1 MSSNQKETKNNKNKR
16 SASSFFSNLNT
27 DSSIEYGYAEKNPK
41 SKWAKWIIGGAI
53 LAATTVGIAVPWS
66 LSSCTASLNRPFA
79 SSEIIYKYVDPITKK
94 EVNVTYKE
102 FEERINSIKTNVTI
116 FEKWDDIFYETV
128 LEDLYNEE
136 REAYLKFKAIYY
148 RIHNANPD
156 ISKFGENLDQTF
168 SDIKSEQRKIL
179 ENNKKTFQQAFGSSG
194 QNWLNNWLKELQSN
208 SIYGPQST
216 ENSTVSSI
224 PSLEEKAIAYMVTQK
239 IKNSSLARYLGASIS
254 SNSWNF
260 TDLQFALGNLQLENN
275 SPIKYTS
282 NDGTQKEITIADA
295 ITIWKSYLTPN
306 ENVVQPKEMNSTNNN
321 QIAVFETKSYSTSF
335 RNPFTQ
341 TTSNIAPFAT
351 TDNHLITL
359 LNKYFN
365 LGLISSFSISGIT
378 PGESNASAFK
388 ITSEALTSLFK
399 VQIVNS
405 NQTFANFAPISRLT
419 SFKGSN
425 IINTSNDP
433 NNTNALDN
441 QKDNLLVKTFETEN
455 NILGS
460 SKILDLS
467 SLIYKDSNLDMFGV
481 AAITSSDAGITDIN
495 STNDNSLFSI
505 YKSTTTSGTNSKSDP
520 ISVFMKLLLTIA
532 SSTTNEIVFNGYT
545 YAETNWNSLNY
556 GTKVASGQLKTLVN
570 LIKLHFDENTYE
582 FKNTINPN
590 DFNTQLTNAI
600 AALGTNDFTFLGQ
613 LLNCILIGDTTNI
626 KSNYLNNSLFQNQVG
641 YWTLYELSAPDT
653 QNNQPGT
660 YLYVSTDGLKIFTK
674 KVNNFSSNDFK
685 NMAIS
690 DLNNTINKTGDSEAS
705 IYYDVAS
712 VFNKL
717 NESNLI
723 ILDLLSN
730 NQNVTKFKE
739 TIKQE
744 LTKNNN
750 QDGTNI
756 ETESEKIYNEF
767 YKYVDLKW
775 NLSSNE
781 TITKIQVSIPTS
793 ISTIIESKRTYDFA
807 TLNDSSNN
815 ENIAI
820 FQTLTKYN
828 TSAVIKTIDSI
839 SGTFILKLT
848 NLIRSN
854 PNKIIKND
862 LKGGK

>member
-1 MSSNQKETKNNKNKR
+1 M
-16 SASSFFSNLNT
+16 
-27 DSSIEYGYAEKNPK
+27 
-41 SKWAKWIIGGAI
+41 
-53 LAATTVGIAVPWS
+53 
-66 LSSCTASLNRPFA
+66 
-79 SSEIIYKYVDPITKK
+79 
-94 EVNVTYKE
+94 
-102 FEERINSIKTNVTI
+102 
-116 FEKWDDIFYETV
+116 
-128 LEDLYNEE
+128 
-136 REAYLKFKAIYY
+136 
-148 RIHNANPD
+148 
-156 ISKFGENLDQTF
+156 
-168 SDIKSEQRKIL
+168 
-179 ENNKKTFQQAFGSSG
+179 
-194 QNWLNNWLKELQSN
+194 
-208 SIYGPQST
+208 
-216 ENSTVSSI
+216 
-224 PSLEEKAIAYMVTQK
+224 
-239 IKNSSLARYLGASIS
+239 
-254 SNSWNF
+254 
-260 TDLQFALGNLQLENN
+260 
-275 SPIKYTS
+275 
-282 NDGTQKEITIADA
+282 
-295 ITIWKSYLTPN
+295 
-306 ENVVQPKEMNSTNNN
+306 
-321 QIAVFETKSYSTSF
+321 
-335 RNPFTQ
+335 
-341 TTSNIAPFAT
+341 
-351 TDNHLITL
+351 
-359 LNKYFN
+359 
-365 LGLISSFSISGIT
+365 
-378 PGESNASAFK
+378 
-388 ITSEALTSLFK
+388 
-399 VQIVNS
+399 
-405 NQTFANFAPISRLT
+405 
-419 SFKGSN
+419 
-425 IINTSNDP
+425 
-433 NNTNALDN
+433 
-441 QKDNLLVKTFETEN
+441 
-455 NILGS
+455 
-460 SKILDLS
+460 
-467 SLIYKDSNLDMFGV
+467 
-481 AAITSSDAGITDIN
+481 
-495 STNDNSLFSI
+495 
-505 YKSTTTSGTNSKSDP
+505 
-520 ISVFMKLLLTIA
+520 
-532 SSTTNEIVFNGYT
+532 
-545 YAETNWNSLNY
+545 
-556 GTKVASGQLKTLVN
+556 
-570 LIKLHFDENTYE
+570 
-582 FKNTINPN
+582 
-590 DFNTQLTNAI
+590 
-600 AALGTNDFTFLGQ
+600 
-613 LLNCILIGDTTNI
+613 
-626 KSNYLNNSLFQNQVG
+626 NNSLFQNQVG